1 MTPAAGNEAVERQM
15 SEYEL
20 TFGFSTSP
28 NYERAVS
35 IASAVP
41 GYRTRGGQRGVL
53 HIVPVVPA
61 HAEQLARLLALVSD
75 WRSFSLAVDGID
87 VGRRH
92 VWALSRALSC
102 YRDRRLAGLDELHCW
117 GLPGRRG
124 RVPCRLVEGR
134 LPWRLE
140 GDYADPAVLP
150 RLLRALARE
159 AVVEICPAFD
169 AAAVQRAALEQLEPG
184 SEQDERQAAAELL
197 IELGLLLPGDRFQ
210 VQPEDEHRAA
220 HDREFLSRLLRD
232 VDLGGGE

>member
-28 NYERAVS
+28 NYERAVR

-41 GYRTRGGQRGVL
+41 GYRTKGGQRGVL

-61 HAEQLARLLALVSD
+61 QAEQLARLLAFVSN
-75 WRSFSLAVDGID
+75 WRSFSLAVDGVD

-102 YRDRRLAGLDELHCW
+102 YRDRRLGGLDELHCW

-210 VQPEDEHRAA
+210 VQPGDEHRAA